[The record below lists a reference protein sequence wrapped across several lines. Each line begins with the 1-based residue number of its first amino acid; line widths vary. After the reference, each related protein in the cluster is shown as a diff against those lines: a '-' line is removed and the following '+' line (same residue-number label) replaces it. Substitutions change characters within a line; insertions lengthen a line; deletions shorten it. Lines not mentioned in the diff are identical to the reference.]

1 MKKGI
6 WAVLAVVVI
15 AIIVVVAVMFLGG
28 KEENS
33 PNQVQGGEQTGV
45 KIQTAED
52 MQKVFNDINTKLQNA
67 LPSIEVREVD
77 VTDELSVTA
86 MTGLKSK
93 NNVEAIVAA
102 EPFMSSQAF
111 SAVMVKVSDGA
122 NIEEMKKE
130 MIDNI
135 DMRKWICVSA
145 EKARVTNYGNIIFL
159 VMSSEEW
166 GKPVYDEF
174 KQAVGGTVGKEL
186 ERSEAI

>member
-15 AIIVVVAVMFLGG
+15 AIIVVIAVMFLGG

>member
-1 MKKGI
+1 
-6 WAVLAVVVI
+6 
-15 AIIVVVAVMFLGG
+15 
-28 KEENS
+28 
-33 PNQVQGGEQTGV
+33 
-45 KIQTAED
+45 
-52 MQKVFNDINTKLQNA
+52 
-67 LPSIEVREVD
+67 
-77 VTDELSVTA
+77 
-86 MTGLKSK
+86 
-93 NNVEAIVAA
+93 
-102 EPFMSSQAF
+102 MSSQAF

>member
-52 MQKVFNDINTKLQNA
+52 MQKVFNEINTKLQNA

>member
-1 MKKGI
+1 MKKRI

-15 AIIVVVAVMFLGG
+15 AIIVVIAVMFLGG